1 MAKPILRCAWPKAVA
16 DFAGV
21 RVAGYSAGEAGVFK
35 RGICSLE
42 DLRYGRTISRNTPI
56 SYSLLRFA
64 SVGTAETIGIFETIV
79 RHMELSSGTHRTSYR
94 GRLGDVDMLVA
105 PHLARRFGV
114 ERHFEVHDW
123 AASDALVSSEWAQHI
138 FGMLPSCQFTAS
150 DLTLYL
156 IEAYQENRD
165 VYIFEPNGT
174 PIQYVRSPF
183 VVQFNRRD
191 SPIFLVNRLVS
202 WWARRNVKILQSLVS
217 QCHWSSIDDLTE
229 FCGSAAVIRLLPL
242 VHPEARALQRLR
254 QNFVIARHCALS
266 PLKVPVQVIRT
277 MNIYNRGYF
286 KDADLVRGFRAV
298 YDSLVDGG
306 IWILGRTVEERR
318 PVRNLVSIFTKS
330 DHGFR
335 LLDSLNG
342 GSDLEESLKSWG
354 FLDKI
359 R

>member
-1 MAKPILRCAWPKAVA
+1 M
-16 DFAGV
+16 
-21 RVAGYSAGEAGVFK
+21 FK

-42 DLRYGRTISRNTPI
+42 DLRSRRSISRNTLI
-56 SYSLLRFA
+56 SYSLLRLV
-64 SVGTAETIGIFETIV
+64 STGNAETIGIFETIV

-94 GRLGDVDMLVA
+94 GRLGDVDVLAA
-105 PHLARRFGV
+105 PHLAFHFGS
-114 ERHFEVHDW
+114 ERYFEVHDW

-138 FGMLPSCQFTAS
+138 FGVFPSCRFTAS

-156 IEAYQENRD
+156 VEACRQNRD

-191 SPIFLVNRLVS
+191 SPIFFVNRLVRL
-202 WWARRNVKILQSLVS
+202 WARRNLKILQSFAS
-217 QCHWSSIDDLTE
+217 QCHWSSIDDMTE
-229 FCGSAAVIRLLPL
+229 FSFPAAVIRLLPL

-254 QNFVIARHCALS
+254 QNFIIVPHCALS
-266 PLKVPVQVIRT
+266 PLKKPVQVIRT
-277 MNIYNRGYF
+277 MNIYNRIYF
-286 KDADLVRGFRAV
+286 ADADLARGFRAV

-318 PVRNLVSIFTKS
+318 PVRNLVSIFIKS

-335 LLDSLNG
+335 LVDSLNG
-342 GSDLEESLKSWG
+342 GSDLEESLRSWG
-354 FLDKI
+354 FLSKD